1 MQNAVM
7 ETIMENKDIRSG
19 STGAEVIYYG
29 DPLPYVFAARILL
42 IFAEVYSLFA
52 STGTSTIRVFAQ
64 YSVDGEIWNNF
75 TADLLSATSTG
86 TKTGTENTTTA
97 EFGPLVRVNVAISN
111 ASSSQASARVTVKLR
126 SLFWS

>member
-1 MQNAVM
+1 
-7 ETIMENKDIRSG
+7 
-19 STGAEVIYYG
+19 
-29 DPLPYVFAARILL
+29 LPKCTPF
-42 IFAEVYSLFA
+42 FA